1 MWITVSLYVRS
12 AKLMLAVPLADM
24 FDVKRAILWC
34 ADGWTHRAPLLWTL
48 NFDVI
53 NNPSLFGDTLN

>member
-1 MWITVSLYVRS
+1 
-12 AKLMLAVPLADM
+12 MLAVPLADM